1 MRAVIIDD
9 EENAAKA
16 TAQIVK
22 MFCSDVT
29 VVGWT
34 TDAMEGVKLVK
45 ELLPDILFL
54 DVEMPKLNGF
64 EVLEQLNEIPL
75 NVIFTTA
82 YDKYAIEAI
91 KHNALAYL
99 LKPIDP
105 SDLIE
110 AISKV
115 ENVINK
121 AQLVRDIEL
130 KIQVLQNFKI
140 DSNDKR
146 INKYNLSK
154 REIEISEL
162 LVNGK
167 SAKEISE
174 QLFVS
179 IRTVYKHLQ
188 NVYRKMKVNSVV
200 KLTKKFRQ
208 VFSY

>member
-16 TAQIVK
+16 MAQIIEI
-22 MFCSDVT
+22 FCSDVT
-29 VVGWT
+29 VVGLA
-34 TDAMEGVKLVK
+34 TDAVEGIKLVK
-45 ELLPDILFL
+45 NLLPDILFL

-64 EVLEQLNEIPL
+64 EVLEQLNEVLL

-82 YDKYAIEAI
+82 YDQYAIQAI

-105 SDLIE
+105 SDLID
-110 AISKV
+110 AFNKV
-115 ENVINK
+115 KSILDKDRLIKE
-121 AQLVRDIEL
+121 IEL
-130 KIQVLQNFKI
+130 KVDVLQNFKI
-140 DSNDKR
+140 DFNDKR
-146 INKYNLSK
+146 IRKYELSK

-174 QLFVS
+174 QLFLS
-179 IRTVYKHLQ
+179 ILTVYKHVQ
-188 NVYRKMKVNSVV
+188 NVYKKMKVKSIIELSK
-200 KLTKKFRQ
+200 KLRAII
-208 VFSY
+208 